1 MNPPLEGFFLN
12 CNKEFMDKFILAID
26 AGTTSSRV
34 ILFDKNA
41 SAVEIAQYE
50 FNQIFPK
57 QGWVEHDAI
66 EILNT
71 QLKAIRDVIN
81 NSKIDPKNIDSVGIT
96 NQRET
101 TVIWNKKTG
110 KPVFNAIVWQD
121 RRTASFCDDLIK
133 NNKTELIQNK
143 TGLVIDAYFSGTKIK
158 WILDSDPKIRSQ
170 ANDGEL
176 LFGTIDTWLIWN
188 LTNGKS
194 HITDPSNASRTLLYN
209 IKKDSWDDELLSL
222 FDIPKNILP
231 NVVDSSS
238 ISAHIDAKIFGAKI
252 PISGIAGDQQAAL
265 FGQLCTEE
273 GDIKN
278 TYGTGCFCM
287 MNTGKTFVKSNN
299 KMLSTI
305 AWRINGEVTYA
316 LEGSVFVAGALVQWL
331 RDKLGII
338 KDAPEVEDLANTVKD
353 NGGITF
359 VPALS
364 GLAAPYWDPYAQ
376 GTIFGITRGTENGH
390 IARAA
395 LESIALRTRD
405 IIIEME
411 KDAGIKFSSLKVD
424 GGASN
429 NNLLMQIQ
437 SDLLNTRVIRPKT
450 TETTALGI
458 AFLAGLA
465 TGFWKDIPSL
475 KSLWIEDRSFKPKQ
489 ENDSEQ
495 LIELWNKRIK
505 KVLRIDE

>member
-1 MNPPLEGFFLN
+1 MKST
-12 CNKEFMDKFILAID
+12 NKYILAID
-26 AGTTSSRV
+26 AGTTSSRA

-41 SAVEIAQYE
+41 EPIQIAQYE

-57 QGWVEHDAI
+57 EGWVEHDAL
-66 EILNT
+66 EIWNT
-71 QLKAIRDVIN
+71 QLKAVKDVIN
-81 NSKIDPKNIDSVGIT
+81 NSKIEPNQIDSIGIT

-110 KPVFNAIVWQD
+110 IPVFNAIVWQD
-121 RRTASFCDDLIK
+121 RRTADFCDQLKK

-158 WILDSDPKIRSQ
+158 WILDNDPSIRNQ
-170 ANDGEL
+170 ANNGEL

-188 LTNGKS
+188 LTNGKI

-209 IKKDSWDDELLSL
+209 IKEDDWDNELLSL
-222 FDIPKNILP
+222 FDIPKHILP
-231 NVVDSSS
+231 KVVDSSS
-238 ISAHIDAKIFGAKI
+238 TSAYVDDKFFGVRI

-265 FGQLCTEE
+265 FGQLCTDQ

-287 MNTGKTFVKSNN
+287 MNTGKTFVKSKN

-305 AWRINGEVTYA
+305 AWRIDGEVTYA
-316 LEGSVFVAGALVQWL
+316 LEGSVFVAGALIQWL

-338 KDAPEVEDLANTVKD
+338 KNAAEVENLAKSVDN

-359 VPALS
+359 IPALS

-411 KDAGIKFSSLKVD
+411 KDAGIKFSNLKVD

-437 SDLLNTRVIRPKT
+437 SNLLETNVIRPKT
-450 TETTALGI
+450 TETTALGV

-475 KSLWIEDRSFKPKQ
+475 KDLWIKDRSFQPNKETDTDK
-489 ENDSEQ
+489 
-495 LIELWNKRIK
+495 IVELWIKRINNLLK
-505 KVLRIDE
+505 INE

>member
-1 MNPPLEGFFLN
+1 MKST
-12 CNKEFMDKFILAID
+12 NKYILAID
-26 AGTTSSRV
+26 AGTTSSRA

-41 SAVEIAQYE
+41 EPIEIAQYE

-57 QGWVEHDAI
+57 EGWVEHDAM
-66 EILNT
+66 EIWNT
-71 QLKAIRDVIN
+71 QLKAVKDVIN
-81 NSKIDPKNIDSVGIT
+81 NSKIEPNQIDSIGIT

-110 KPVFNAIVWQD
+110 IPVFNAIVWQD
-121 RRTASFCDDLIK
+121 RRTANFCDQLKK

-158 WILDSDPKIRSQ
+158 WILDNDSSIRNQ
-170 ANDGEL
+170 ANNGEL

-188 LTNGKS
+188 LTNGKT

-209 IKKDSWDDELLSL
+209 IKEDDWDNELLSL
-222 FDIPKNILP
+222 FDIPKHILP
-231 NVVDSSS
+231 KVVDSSS
-238 ISAHIDAKIFGAKI
+238 TSAYVDDKFFGVKI

-265 FGQLCTEE
+265 FGQLCIDQ

-287 MNTGKTFVKSNN
+287 MNTGKTFVKSKN

-305 AWRINGEVTYA
+305 AWRIDGEVTYA
-316 LEGSVFVAGALVQWL
+316 LEGSVFVAGALIQWL

-338 KDAPEVEDLANTVKD
+338 KNAAEVENLAKSVDN

-359 VPALS
+359 IPALS
-364 GLAAPYWDPYAQ
+364 GLAAPYWDSYAQ

-411 KDAGIKFSSLKVD
+411 KDAGIKFSNLKVD
-424 GGASN
+424 GGACN

-437 SDLLNTRVIRPKT
+437 SNLLNTKVIRPKT
-450 TETTALGI
+450 TETTALGV

-475 KSLWIEDRSFKPKQ
+475 KDLWIKDRSFQPNKETDTDK
-489 ENDSEQ
+489 
-495 LIELWNKRIK
+495 IVELWIKRINNLLK
-505 KVLRIDE
+505 INE

>member
-1 MNPPLEGFFLN
+1 
-12 CNKEFMDKFILAID
+12 MDKYILAID
-26 AGTTSSRV
+26 AGTTSSRA

-41 SAVEIAQYE
+41 EPIEIAQYE

-57 QGWVEHDAI
+57 EGWVEHDAL
-66 EILNT
+66 EIWNT
-71 QLKAIRDVIN
+71 QLKAVKDVIN
-81 NSKIDPKNIDSVGIT
+81 NSKIEPNQIDSIGIT

-110 KPVFNAIVWQD
+110 IPVFNAIVWQD
-121 RRTASFCDDLIK
+121 RRTANFCDQLKK

-158 WILDSDPKIRSQ
+158 WILDNDPSIRNQ
-170 ANDGEL
+170 ANNGEL

-188 LTNGKS
+188 LTNGKN

-209 IKKDSWDDELLSL
+209 IKEDDWDNELLSL
-222 FDIPKNILP
+222 FDIPKHILP
-231 NVVDSSS
+231 RVVDSSS
-238 ISAHIDAKIFGAKI
+238 TSAYVDDKFFGVKI

-265 FGQLCTEE
+265 FGQLCIDQ

-287 MNTGKTFVKSNN
+287 MNTGKTFFKSKN

-305 AWRINGEVTYA
+305 AWRIDGEVKYA
-316 LEGSVFVAGALVQWL
+316 LEGSVFVAGALIQWL

-338 KDAPEVEDLANTVKD
+338 KNAEEVENLAKSVDN

-359 VPALS
+359 IPALS

-376 GTIFGITRGTENGH
+376 GTIYGITRGTENGH

-411 KDAGIKFSSLKVD
+411 KDAGIKFSNLKVD

-437 SDLLNTRVIRPKT
+437 SNLLNTKVIRPKT
-450 TETTALGI
+450 TETTALGV

-475 KSLWIEDRSFKPKQ
+475 KDLWIKDRSFQPNKETDTDK
-489 ENDSEQ
+489 
-495 LIELWNKRIK
+495 IVELWIKRINNLIK
-505 KVLRIDE
+505 INE

>member
-1 MNPPLEGFFLN
+1 
-12 CNKEFMDKFILAID
+12 MDKYILAID
-26 AGTTSSRV
+26 AGTTSSRA
-34 ILFDKNA
+34 ILFDQNA
-41 SAVEIAQYE
+41 EPIEIAQYE
-50 FNQIFPK
+50 FTQFFPK
-57 QGWVEHDAI
+57 EGWVEHDAL
-66 EILNT
+66 EIWNT
-71 QLKAIRDVIN
+71 QLKAVRDVIN
-81 NSKIDPKNIDSVGIT
+81 NSKIDPNQIDSIGIT

-110 KPVFNAIVWQD
+110 IPVFNAIVWQD
-121 RRTASFCDDLIK
+121 RRTADFCDQLKKI
-133 NNKTELIQNK
+133 NKTELIQNK

-158 WILDSDPKIRSQ
+158 WILDNDPSIRSQ
-170 ANDGEL
+170 ANNGEL

-188 LTNGKS
+188 LTNGRS

-209 IKKDSWDDELLSL
+209 IKEDDWDDELLSL

-231 NVVDSSS
+231 KVVDSSS
-238 ISAHIDAKIFGAKI
+238 TSAHVDDKFFGVKI

-265 FGQLCTEE
+265 FGQLCTDQ

-287 MNTGKTFVKSNN
+287 MNTGNTFVKSKN

-305 AWRINGEVTYA
+305 AWRIDGEVTYA
-316 LEGSVFVAGALVQWL
+316 LEGSVFVAGALIQWL

-338 KDAPEVEDLANTVKD
+338 KNASDVENLAKSVDN

-359 VPALS
+359 IPALS

-376 GTIFGITRGTENGH
+376 GTIYGITRGTENGH

-411 KDAGIKFSSLKVD
+411 KDAGIKFSNLKVD

-437 SDLLNTRVIRPKT
+437 SNLLNTNVIRPKT

-475 KSLWIEDRSFKPKQ
+475 KNLWIKDRSFQPNKEIDTDK
-489 ENDSEQ
+489 
-495 LIELWNKRIK
+495 IVELWIKRINNLLK
-505 KVLRIDE
+505 INE

>member
-1 MNPPLEGFFLN
+1 
-12 CNKEFMDKFILAID
+12 MDKYILAID
-26 AGTTSSRV
+26 AGTTSSRA

-41 SAVEIAQYE
+41 EPIEIAQYE
-50 FNQIFPK
+50 FNQFFPK
-57 QGWVEHDAI
+57 EGWVEHDAL
-66 EILNT
+66 EIWNT
-71 QLKAIRDVIN
+71 QLKAVKDVIN
-81 NSKIDPKNIDSVGIT
+81 NSKIEPNQIDSIGIT

-101 TVIWNKKTG
+101 TVIWNKNTG
-110 KPVFNAIVWQD
+110 IPVFNAIVWQD
-121 RRTASFCDDLIK
+121 RRTANFCDQLKK

-158 WILDSDPKIRSQ
+158 WILDNDPSIRNQ
-170 ANDGEL
+170 ANNGEL

-188 LTNGKS
+188 LTNGKT

-209 IKKDSWDDELLSL
+209 IKEDDWDNELLSL
-222 FDIPKNILP
+222 FDIPKHILP
-231 NVVDSSS
+231 RVVDSSS
-238 ISAHIDAKIFGAKI
+238 TSAYVDDKFFGVKI

-265 FGQLCTEE
+265 FGQLCIDQ

-287 MNTGKTFVKSNN
+287 MNTGKTFVKSKN

-305 AWRINGEVTYA
+305 AWRIDGEITYA
-316 LEGSVFVAGALVQWL
+316 LEGSVFVAGALIQWL

-338 KDAPEVEDLANTVKD
+338 KNAAEVENLAKSVDN

-359 VPALS
+359 IPALS

-411 KDAGIKFSSLKVD
+411 KDAGIKFSNLKVD
-424 GGASN
+424 GGACN

-437 SDLLNTRVIRPKT
+437 SNLLNTKVIRPKT
-450 TETTALGI
+450 TETTALGV

-475 KSLWIEDRSFKPKQ
+475 KDLWIKDRSFQPNKETDTDK
-489 ENDSEQ
+489 
-495 LIELWNKRIK
+495 IVELWFKRINNILK
-505 KVLRIDE
+505 INE

>member
-1 MNPPLEGFFLN
+1 
-12 CNKEFMDKFILAID
+12 MDKFILAID

-81 NSKIDPKNIDSVGIT
+81 NSKIDPNNIDSVGIT

-110 KPVFNAIVWQD
+110 KPVYNAIVWQD

-209 IKKDSWDDELLSL
+209 IKRDSWDDELLSL

-411 KDAGIKFSSLKVD
+411 KDAGIEFSSLKVD

-495 LIELWNKRIK
+495 LVELWNKRIK

>member
-81 NSKIDPKNIDSVGIT
+81 NSKIDPNNIDSVGIT

-110 KPVFNAIVWQD
+110 KPVYNAIVWQD

-338 KDAPEVEDLANTVKD
+338 KDAPEVENLANTVKD

-411 KDAGIKFSSLKVD
+411 KDAGIEFSSLKVD

-495 LIELWNKRIK
+495 LVELWNKRIK

>member
-1 MNPPLEGFFLN
+1 
-12 CNKEFMDKFILAID
+12 MDKYILAID
-26 AGTTSSRV
+26 AGTTSSRAV
-34 ILFDKNA
+34 LFDKNA
-41 SAVEIAQYE
+41 EPIEIAQYE

-57 QGWVEHDAI
+57 EGWIEHDAL
-66 EILNT
+66 EIWNT
-71 QLKAIRDVIN
+71 QLKAVKDVIN
-81 NSKIDPKNIDSVGIT
+81 NSKIDTNQIDSIGIT

-110 KPVFNAIVWQD
+110 IPVFNAIVWQD
-121 RRTASFCDDLIK
+121 RRTADFCDQLK
-133 NNKTELIQNK
+133 KLNKTKLIQNK

-158 WILDSDPKIRSQ
+158 WILDNDPSIRSQ
-170 ANDGEL
+170 ANNGEL

-188 LTNGKS
+188 LTNGRS

-209 IKKDSWDDELLSL
+209 IKEDDWDDELLSL

-231 NVVDSSS
+231 KVVDSSS
-238 ISAHIDAKIFGAKI
+238 TSAHVDDKFFGVKI

-265 FGQLCTEE
+265 FGQLCTDQ

-287 MNTGKTFVKSNN
+287 MNTGNTFVKSKN

-305 AWRINGEVTYA
+305 AWRIDGEVTYA
-316 LEGSVFVAGALVQWL
+316 LEGSVFVAGALIQWL

-338 KDAPEVEDLANTVKD
+338 KNASDVENLAKSVDN

-359 VPALS
+359 IPALS

-376 GTIFGITRGTENGH
+376 GTIYGITRGTENGH

-411 KDAGIKFSSLKVD
+411 KDAGIKFSNLKVD

-437 SDLLNTRVIRPKT
+437 SNLLNTNVIRPKT

-475 KSLWIEDRSFKPKQ
+475 KNLWIKDRSFQPNKEIDTDK
-489 ENDSEQ
+489 
-495 LIELWNKRIK
+495 IVELWIKRINNLLK
-505 KVLRIDE
+505 INE

>member
-1 MNPPLEGFFLN
+1 MN
-12 CNKEFMDKFILAID
+12 KYILAID
-26 AGTTSSRV
+26 AGTTSSRA

-41 SAVEIAQYE
+41 EVIEIAQYE

-57 QGWVEHDAI
+57 EGWVEHDAI

-209 IKKDSWDDELLSL
+209 IKRDSWDDELLSL

-265 FGQLCTEE
+265 FGQLCNEE

-338 KDAPEVEDLANTVKD
+338 KDAPEVENLANTVKD

>member
-1 MNPPLEGFFLN
+1 ME
-12 CNKEFMDKFILAID
+12 KYILSID
-26 AGTTSSRV
+26 AGTSSSRA

-41 SAVEIAQYE
+41 KPVEIAQYE
-50 FNQIFPK
+50 FKQIFPK
-57 QGWVEHDAI
+57 EGWVEHDPI
-66 EILNT
+66 EIWST
-71 QLKAIRDVIN
+71 QLKAIRDVIKK
-81 NSKIDPKNIDSVGIT
+81 SKIDPKNIDSIGIT

-110 KPVFNAIVWQD
+110 QPLYNAIVWQD
-121 RRTASFCDDLIK
+121 RRTANYCDNLKKD
-133 NNKTELIQNK
+133 NKTELIQNK
-143 TGLVIDAYFSGTKIK
+143 TGLVIDAYFSATKIK
-158 WILDSDPKIRSQ
+158 WILDNDIKIRSQ
-170 ANDGEL
+170 ANDGEV

-209 IKKDSWDDELLSL
+209 IQEDKWDDELISL
-222 FDIPKNILP
+222 FEIPKNILP
-231 NVVDSSS
+231 KVVDSSS
-238 ISAHIDAKIFGAKI
+238 ISAYVDHKIFESKV
-252 PISGIAGDQQAAL
+252 PISAIAGDQQAAL
-265 FGQLCTEE
+265 FGQLCINK

-278 TYGTGCFCM
+278 TYGTGCFCV
-287 MNTGKTFVKSNN
+287 MNTGNTFVKSKN

-305 AWRINGEVTYA
+305 AWRIDGKLTYA
-316 LEGSVFVAGALVQWL
+316 LEGSIFVAGALIQWL

-338 KDAPEVEDLANTVKD
+338 KNSSDVESLAKTVDD
-353 NGGITF
+353 NGGVTF
-359 VPALS
+359 IPALS

-405 IIIEME
+405 IIVEME
-411 KDAGIKFSSLKVD
+411 KDANIKFSTLKVD

-437 SDLLNTRVIRPKT
+437 SDLLQSEVVRPKT
-450 TETTALGI
+450 TETTALGV

-465 TGFWKDIPSL
+465 TGFWKNISDL
-475 KSLWIEDRSFKPKQ
+475 NDLWIEDKSFSPILDYDYSQ
-489 ENDSEQ
+489 IIN
-495 LIELWNKRIK
+495 LWEIRINKLL
-505 KVLRIDE
+505 KVNE